1 MMTILVIHRNNI
13 SLKSRSK
20 RTQILEEK
28 NNTHLKFF
36 LSISNA
42 FYFAFLS
49 WHFAA
54 GDVVICRAADGDAA
68 LRGFLRAQ
76 EDDSQEGATYQAGQ
90 QELL

>member
-1 MMTILVIHRNNI
+1 MILDLYINTWKKI
-13 SLKSRSK
+13 
-20 RTQILEEK
+20 QICI
-28 NNTHLKFF
+28 F
-36 LSISNA
+36 LPSIFNA

-90 QELL
+90 QELLWKS

>member
-1 MMTILVIHRNNI
+1 MLFCICSFCRVYLI
-13 SLKSRSK
+13 
-20 RTQILEEK
+20 
-28 NNTHLKFF
+28 F
-36 LSISNA
+36 

-49 WHFAA
+49 RHFAA

-68 LRGFLRAQ
+68 LRSFLRAQ

>member
-1 MMTILVIHRNNI
+1 M
-13 SLKSRSK
+13 
-20 RTQILEEK
+20 
-28 NNTHLKFF
+28 F
-36 LSISNA
+36 

-68 LRGFLRAQ
+68 LRRFLRAQ

>member
-13 SLKSRSK
+13 SLKSGGK
-20 RTQILEEK
+20 QTQILGK
-28 NNTHLKFF
+28 TTHLKFF
-36 LSISNA
+36 FKVDISNA
-42 FYFAFLS
+42 FYVAFLS
-49 WHFAA
+49 RHFAA

>member
-1 MMTILVIHRNNI
+1 MKKKKT
-13 SLKSRSK
+13 
-20 RTQILEEK
+20 
-28 NNTHLKFF
+28 THLKFF
-36 LSISNA
+36 LSSISDA